1 MSDHVLFGHI
11 YIPGFMVWVILSL
24 IALFAV
30 KSLLGGFLRKH
41 NFVNPSLIELC
52 LVVIAT
58 GQLLILQVQ

>member
-1 MSDHVLFGHI
+1 MRDHILLGHV

-24 IALFAV
+24 IALYVV
-30 KSLLGGFLRKH
+30 KFLLGGILRRN

-52 LVVIAT
+52 LVVIIA